1 MSTKEISSVQQSYTT
16 MGIENLGLKL
26 DYQDIAN
33 FGPNM
38 SISIMLF
45 YVNAIYIRELLLV
58 IFSKREEK
66 KQELPRSA
74 EYFFDEYS
82 SMIIF

>member
-1 MSTKEISSVQQSYTT
+1 
-16 MGIENLGLKL
+16 MGIENLGLRL

-45 YVNAIYIRELLLV
+45 YVNAIYIRELLVV

-66 KQELPRSA
+66 TRA
-74 EYFFDEYS
+74 T
-82 SMIIF
+82 

>member
-1 MSTKEISSVQQSYTT
+1 
-16 MGIENLGLKL
+16 MGIENLGLRL

-45 YVNAIYIRELLLV
+45 YVNAICIRELLLV

-66 KQELPRSA
+66 NKSYLDLQSISLMSTLL
-74 EYFFDEYS
+74 
-82 SMIIF
+82 